1 MGGYDLV
8 KYSIIVP
15 VYNVKKY
22 LNECIRSILDQK
34 YFDLEILL
42 IDDDSTAV
50 SYTHLDVYK
59 RQEYLSLMML
69 LLIKTQRSF
78 LLYYANLQ

>member
-42 IDDDSTAV
+42 IDDDSTDG
-50 SYTHLDVYK
+50 S
-59 RQEYLSLMML
+59 RQLCEWFQNEYDF
-69 LLIKTQRSF
+69 IKLF
-78 LLYYANLQ
+78 KNNPIK